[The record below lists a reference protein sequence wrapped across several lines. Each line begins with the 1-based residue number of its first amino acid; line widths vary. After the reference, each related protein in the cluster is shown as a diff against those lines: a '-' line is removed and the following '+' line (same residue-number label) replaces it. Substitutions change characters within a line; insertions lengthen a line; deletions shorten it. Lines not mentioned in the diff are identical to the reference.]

1 MIGIKL
7 LNYEL
12 EISIA
17 SAAPSKLSPLQIESE
32 LSNCFCINLLVVQNL
47 IQILL
52 TDNSQ
57 RVKKR
62 LPFC

>member
-32 LSNCFCINLLVVQNL
+32 LSNCFCINLLVVQNF
-47 IQILL
+47 I
-52 TDNSQ
+52 
-57 RVKKR
+57 
-62 LPFC
+62 